1 MSAAAHRCGTVA
13 LLGRPNAG
21 KSSLMNALLG
31 EKLAITA
38 ARAQT
43 TRGSLLGIDTR
54 PQAQI
59 LWMDTPGV
67 NRGQARFNLGLTER
81 ALLTAEDA
89 DLRILLLDVRAE
101 WDEPEERIAALR
113 PPILLVRTKSDLAS
127 APRPVHGPERFT
139 HTLSCSATSGAGLD
153 ELVERVVALLPE
165 GPSLY
170 PDDVLTDAPMRF
182 LAAEQIREVVFE
194 SYRDEVPYGVAV
206 EVESYKTDGGELRVR
221 ANLLVEREA
230 LKAIVVGTDGRMLKR
245 VGSEARRRLAER
257 VGMPAH
263 LNLWVKTDANWSRR
277 PKRARQLGYL

>member
-59 LWMDTPGV
+59 LWIDTPGV

-89 DLRILLLDVRAE
+89 DLRMLLLDVRAE
-101 WDEPEERIAALR
+101 WDEPEERIAALL
-113 PPILLVRTKSDLAS
+113 PPLLLVRTKSDLAG
-127 APRPVHGPERFT
+127 APRPVPGPERFV
-139 HTLSCSATSGAGLD
+139 HMLSCSATTGAGLD